1 MIFYFTVVTISM
13 TVMLLISL
21 HLLKKAKEQLNESDE

>member
-21 HLLKKAKEQLNESDE
+21 HLLKKAKERLNESDE

>member
-13 TVMLLISL
+13 TLMLLISL
-21 HLLKKAKEQLNESDE
+21 HLLKKAKERLNESDE